1 MTYPVVMKST
11 RVSLFVAVT
20 AILGSMVV
28 GIVPAQAASDLGTGL
43 IRMDAGWASI
53 KTLSDGSTVLTLDK
67 EASGQWMG
75 EVASS
80 TTPVV
85 RDIDDSRLVTAWN
98 GFGHG
103 AEAAATVTWN
113 SLANYQ
119 LIDLSDP
126 SMTPRGHMRFV
137 IDADAN
143 LPNRIENVSLNIHRA
158 QQVQQRAFP
167 YTSNFQITST
177 ATTQSTNNFAYGA
190 EVTFKDSGLSCYSI
204 TLSQPAPQGTLPAN
218 LNCDSV
224 TYNSGSLT
232 MTLPLGSQP
241 GNVFLTSTMTVSGS
255 PFQFAGVVA
264 QWPLQGT

>member
-1 MTYPVVMKST
+1 MKST
-11 RVSLFVAVT
+11 RISLLVAVT
-20 AILGSMVV
+20 AILGSLVMGV
-28 GIVPAQAASDLGTGL
+28 VPAQAASGLGTGL
-43 IRMDAGWASI
+43 IRIDAGWASI

-75 EVASS
+75 EVATSV
-80 TTPVV
+80 TPVV

-98 GFGHG
+98 EVGHG
-103 AEAAATVTWN
+103 AGVDAAATVTWN

-119 LIDLSDP
+119 LIDVGDP
-126 SMTPRGHMRFV
+126 SMTPRGHLRFV

-143 LPNRIENVSLNIHRA
+143 LPNRIENVTLNIHRS
-158 QQVQQRAFP
+158 QQVQQRSFP
-167 YTSNFQITST
+167 FTSNFQITST
-177 ATTQSTNNFAYGA
+177 ATTQTTNNFAYVA
-190 EVTFKDSGLSCYSI
+190 SVTFKDSGLSCYSF
-204 TLSQPAPQGTLPAN
+204 TLTQSAPQGTLPAN

-224 TYNSGSLT
+224 TYNSGSLA

-241 GNVFLTSTMTVSGS
+241 GNVFLNTTMTVSGS

>member
-1 MTYPVVMKST
+1 MKPT

-28 GIVPAQAASDLGTGL
+28 GISPAQAASSLGTGI

-75 EVASS
+75 EVANS

-98 GFGHG
+98 DLGHG
-103 AEAAATVTWN
+103 ADAAATVTWN
-113 SLANYQ
+113 SLSNYQ
-119 LIDLSDP
+119 LIDVSDP
-126 SMTPRGHMRFV
+126 SMTPRGHLRFV
-137 IDADAN
+137 IDADAK
-143 LPNRIENVSLNIHRA
+143 LPNRIETVTLNIHRS

-167 YTSNFQITST
+167 FTSNFQVTST
-177 ATTQSTNNFAYGA
+177 ASAQTTNNFAYVA
-190 EVTFKDSGLSCYSI
+190 SVTFKDSGLSCYNI
-204 TLSQPAPQGTLPAN
+204 TLTQPAPEGTLPAN

-224 TYNSGSLT
+224 TYNSGSMA

-241 GNVFLTSTMTVSGS
+241 GNVFLTSAMTVSGS